1 MNCLFIYNPV
11 SGKGKIAKIEGKI
24 VQTLGRAF
32 EQVDVYA
39 TKGPGEMT
47 RVVAERAGGYGAIV
61 FAGGDG
67 TFNEVLQGVCESG
80 ADPVLGYIPGGT
92 VNDIAHSL
100 HIPRDPEKA
109 LSVICGGYSERFD
122 CMRANGR
129 YAMYVVTAGAFT
141 SATYNAAQTQKK
153 RFGRLAYGFEG
164 LRKNMHF
171 DVFPVRVQ
179 GDGQA
184 IETHTVLILFI
195 NGQYVAGM
203 HCNRRGNLQDGSI
216 EVAVV
221 RQKAHPKFFAKARAL
236 FTVARLFLFGYRH
249 GGKNVLRTQGSHFT
263 IETEEAVVWNFDG
276 ERGTPGKIA
285 VDVLPAKVR
294 MLVPEPNKSKKKRAE

>member
-11 SGKGKIAKIEGKI
+11 SGKGKIAKCEAAI
-24 VQTLGRAF
+24 VQALGRVY

-47 RVVAERAGGYGAIV
+47 RVVAERAGGYGAVV

-80 ADPVLGYIPGGT
+80 ADPMLGYIPGGT

-100 HIPRDPEKA
+100 HIPRKTEKA
-109 LSVICGGYSERFD
+109 LAVICGGHAERFD
-122 CMRANGR
+122 CMRANGH

-141 SATYNAAQTQKK
+141 SATYNAAQTKK
-153 RFGRLAYGFEG
+153 KKFGRLAYGFEA
-164 LRKNMHF
+164 LRRNMHF

-179 GDGQA
+179 GEGQA

-203 HCNRRGNLQDGSI
+203 HCNRRGNLQDGRI

-221 RQKAHPKFFAKARAL
+221 RQKPHPKFFAKVRAL
-236 FTVARLFLFGYRH
+236 FTIARLFLFGYRR
-249 GGKNVLRTQGSHFT
+249 GGKNVLRIQGAHFE
-263 IETEEAVVWNFDG
+263 IRTEEDVVWNFDG
-276 ERGTPGKIA
+276 ERGTPGGIT
-285 VDVLPAKVR
+285 VDVLPARVSL
-294 MLVPEPNKSKKKRAE
+294 LVPAPKTTKKKRAD